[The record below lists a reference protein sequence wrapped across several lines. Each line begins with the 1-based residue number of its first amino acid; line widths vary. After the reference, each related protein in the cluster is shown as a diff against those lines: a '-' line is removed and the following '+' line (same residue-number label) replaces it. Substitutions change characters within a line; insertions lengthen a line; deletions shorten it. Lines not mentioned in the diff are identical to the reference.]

1 MTTAKTVIPKPGLFL
16 ALKLLSNE
24 KDVSGCD
31 GSKLPGSN
39 KRSTCSS
46 NYEQSMLLQT
56 GCIHTNTMLNPEMIA
71 KMAEK
76 LQKSIPKSVMTFG
89 EDVEKKIRQ
98 GLQFQL
104 SRLDLISREEFD
116 VQTQVLL
123 RTRENLTLLE
133 QRVQKLEAK
142 LSEKKDI

>member
-1 MTTAKTVIPKPGLFL
+1 
-16 ALKLLSNE
+16 
-24 KDVSGCD
+24 
-31 GSKLPGSN
+31 
-39 KRSTCSS
+39 
-46 NYEQSMLLQT
+46 MLLQT
-56 GCIHTNTMLNPEMIA
+56 KYIHKNTMLNPEMIS
-71 KMAEK
+71 KMTEK
-76 LQKSIPKSVMTFG
+76 LKKSIPENVLTFG

-133 QRVQKLEAK
+133 QRIQKLESK

>member
-1 MTTAKTVIPKPGLFL
+1 
-16 ALKLLSNE
+16 
-24 KDVSGCD
+24 
-31 GSKLPGSN
+31 
-39 KRSTCSS
+39 
-46 NYEQSMLLQT
+46 
-56 GCIHTNTMLNPEMIA
+56 MLNPEMIA

-76 LQKSIPKSVMTFG
+76 LQKSIPKSVLTFG
-89 EDVEKKIRQ
+89 EDVEKKIRK